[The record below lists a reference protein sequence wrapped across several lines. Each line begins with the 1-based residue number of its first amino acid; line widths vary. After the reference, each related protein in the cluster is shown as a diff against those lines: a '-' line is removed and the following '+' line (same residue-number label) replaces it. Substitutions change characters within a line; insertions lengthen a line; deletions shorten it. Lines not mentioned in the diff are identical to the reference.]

1 MENERSIPQYRTAVR
16 GEMRITEEE
25 MKSPRRPVCPS
36 GWDTY
41 GREKERNKME
51 DKMGFEE
58 FCQQVEGMVR
68 KRFGE
73 DQGYRCSLKRVPKN
87 NITRTGLKILA
98 PGKRNAVVLYLDP
111 FYQEYRNG
119 QTLQEISGGIVRG
132 CLEETFP
139 RLPDINLNDYREIE
153 GRLRIQLVS
162 RVRNRAYLE
171 EGIYRPNPIGASI
184 VKIWLGSTE
193 EGTMETRVTKQ
204 YLDVWGVT
212 EQTVFETALKNSQEK
227 EGIQFRPLTAVLW
240 ELGKLKIK
248 PLEEEPIDRNE
259 LYLLSN
265 KRRNNGA
272 AVLLY
277 PGVLEAVH
285 EKMGGDYYILPS
297 SIHELLVV
305 SQETDCTLAEL
316 REAVQSTN
324 KKEVLPEER
333 LGDDVY
339 EFRKETGLKK
349 CKYTEKE
356 MAR

>member
-1 MENERSIPQYRTAVR
+1 MENEGSIPQYHTAVR

-68 KRFGE
+68 ERLGE
-73 DQGYRCSLKRVPKN
+73 GQGYRCSLKRVPKN
-87 NITRTGLKILA
+87 NITRTGLKISA
-98 PGKRNAVVLYLDP
+98 PEKRNAVILYLDP

-139 RLPDINLNDYREIE
+139 RLPDINLNNYQEIE

-171 EGIYRPNPIGASI
+171 EGIYRPNPIGAAI
-184 VKIWLGSTE
+184 VKVWLGSTE

-204 YLDVWGVT
+204 HLDVWGVT
-212 EQTVFETALKNSQEK
+212 EQNVFETALKNSQEK
-227 EGIQFRPLTAVLW
+227 EGIQFRSLAAVLL
-240 ELGKLKIK
+240 ELRKLKIK
-248 PLEEEPIDRNE
+248 PLEEEPIDRNG

-265 KRRNNGA
+265 ERRENGA
-272 AVLLY
+272 AVFLY

-297 SIHELLVV
+297 STHEVLVM
-305 SQETDCTLAEL
+305 SRETDFTPDEL
-316 REAVQSTN
+316 RSIVKSVNQEQ
-324 KKEVLPEER
+324 VLPEEQ

-339 EFRKETGLKK
+339 EFRKGTGLKK

-356 MAR
+356 MTR